1 MSERVAVP
9 EDEPGR
15 ADYKARHYQE
25 IITAEAKTNR
35 LRKSL
40 SARGSVLAW
49 LAGLVAVVTVRS
61 AGISPAGRELAPA
74 EDVLFRLAP
83 IERNDERFLP
93 LFHDESP
100 LYKLP

>member
-35 LRKSL
+35 LRKSR
-40 SARGSVLAW
+40 SARGSEFALP
-49 LAGLVAVVTVRS
+49 AGIVAMIIVRNFRVRS
-61 AGISPAGRELAPA
+61 AARVLAAA

-83 IERNDERFLP
+83 IEGNDERFLP

-100 LYKLP
+100 LYRLP